1 MPNDDEESQEAIS
14 GERKTRESILKVRR
28 WRMQLDLT
36 ILLKRGIQVGGCVEG
51 GKWLDFLDGNGSI
64 SKNFC
69 GDNDAMDF
77 GSCLGLKSAP

>member
-14 GERKTRESILKVRR
+14 GERKTRETILKIWR

-36 ILLKRGIQVGGCVEG
+36 ILLNRMIQVGGCVEG
-51 GKWLDFLDGNGSI
+51 GSGWTFLDGNGSI

-77 GSCLGLKSAP
+77 GAASG